1 MCFPFPRYVRTDGL
15 CPSLHSSS
23 LLSQQVSSCLPFFFS
38 CSFQDWPLTLNKIG
52 EGPQRRRLFC
62 SCIVAHLHIYHG
74 RPDLFAVYFYYS
86 PPSWL
91 WVIRRK
97 GNREVNWYMD
107 HLERG
112 PSPAF
117 ECSLLLLQCAEKP
130 TAADLLIK
138 GVLSIKN
145 RRPK

>member
-107 HLERG
+107 HLERVG
-112 PSPAF
+112 LLRPWIWPFAF
-117 ECSLLLLQCAEKP
+117 P
-130 TAADLLIK
+130 
-138 GVLSIKN
+138 
-145 RRPK
+145 RRREAVGGGGSANQRRTIHHE